1 MLRFRLI
8 YSMLQGSQIIDQ
20 GGSYVFVVK
29 GNQKSLLEQLRDDYD
44 WDRRAAFTAVD
55 GGHGRIETR
64 TIRVSEDFADC
75 PEWLDFPG
83 ARVRAPSKRDDDQ
96 EDRAAAATADGV
108 PANELAPATSEPGD
122 LDPADARE
130 EEHRGGDGKAQ
141 LQSPGRARAGQ
152 FPNRSPRLTGAGKS
166 ACVPAPQTGIEPE
179 SPLPTL
185 PEHPP
190 SHSQD
195 LYRHQCEPPEPGP
208 NQPLATLEF
217 P

>member
-83 ARVRAPSKRDDDQ
+83 ARVGARLVERDDDQ

-141 LQSPGRARAGQ
+141 LQSPGRARAG
-152 FPNRSPRLTGAGKS
+152 RSLTA
-166 ACVPAPQTGIEPE
+166 APG
-179 SPLPTL
+179 
-185 PEHPP
+185 
-190 SHSQD
+190 
-195 LYRHQCEPPEPGP
+195 
-208 NQPLATLEF
+208 
-217 P
+217 

>member
-83 ARVRAPSKRDDDQ
+83 ARVGARL
-96 EDRAAAATADGV
+96 V
-108 PANELAPATSEPGD
+108 SETTI
-122 LDPADARE
+122 
-130 EEHRGGDGKAQ
+130 KKT
-141 LQSPGRARAGQ
+141 GQ
-152 FPNRSPRLTGAGKS
+152 QRQ
-166 ACVPAPQTGIEPE
+166 PQTVYLLTNLRPQQASLAISILRMLGKKNIAEAME
-179 SPLPTL
+179 KLSYSP
-185 PEHPP
+185 
-190 SHSQD
+190 QAA
-195 LYRHQCEPPEPGP
+195 
-208 NQPLATLEF
+208 LALAV